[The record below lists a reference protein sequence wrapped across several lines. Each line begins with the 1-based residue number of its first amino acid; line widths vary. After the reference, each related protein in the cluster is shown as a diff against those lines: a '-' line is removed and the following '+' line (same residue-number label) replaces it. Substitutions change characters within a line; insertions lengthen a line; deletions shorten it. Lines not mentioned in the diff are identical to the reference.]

1 VVAVEALAEAWP
13 RIRADVKAVSRRIE
27 AILQQIDP
35 VSVNGD
41 KVMLVSPYEFHKN
54 RMNTDEVRQIIEDVI
69 ERQFGARVSV
79 QCVTRAELDAMPRA
93 SAPASGPSPA
103 QQAAPQSAPQ
113 PPRQEERAEPIQ
125 PSPEPTSPMTG
136 SMAPN
141 DPAPAEATDPAP
153 VIDTSRQIEAIRNI
167 FDAEEDRD

>member
-1 VVAVEALAEAWP
+1 
-13 RIRADVKAVSRRIE
+13 
-27 AILQQIDP
+27 
-35 VSVNGD
+35 
-41 KVMLVSPYEFHKN
+41 MLVSPYEFHKN

-113 PPRQEERAEPIQ
+113 PHRQEERAEPVKQ
-125 PSPEPTSPMTG
+125 APEPTSPATG
-136 SMAPN
+136 SITPT
-141 DPAPAEATDPAP
+141 DPAPAKTTDPAP
-153 VIDTSRQIEAIRNI
+153 VMDTSRQIEAIRNI

>member
-27 AILQQIDP
+27 AILQQVDP

-93 SAPASGPSPA
+93 AAAVSAPPPEPHA
-103 QQAAPQSAPQ
+103 AAPQSAPQ
-113 PPRQEERAEPIQ
+113 SHRQEERPEPYHQ
-125 PSPEPTSPMTG
+125 PEPTPPTTG
-136 SMAPN
+136 TIAAN
-141 DPAPAEATDPAP
+141 DPAPAETTDPAP